1 MMLRRV
7 SLGNKN
13 LEYKKYEL
21 LIYNLFISESA
32 F

>member
-1 MMLRRV
+1 MMPRRV

-21 LIYNLFISESA
+21 LIYNLFISE
-32 F
+32 